1 MSSHLSNE
9 EREFLARH
17 LAEAL
22 LGLPQC
28 APQGLL
34 AATAPGAGGQAGLP
48 LPPPLPAEYLR
59 RYGAA
64 LNN

>member
-1 MSSHLSNE
+1 MSSQLSNE

-22 LGLPQC
+22 RHLPQC
-28 APQGLL
+28 AP
-34 AATAPGAGGQAGLP
+34 GGQGFASAPSGTACGLP
-48 LPPPLPAEYLR
+48 TPPPLPEDYLR

>member
-1 MSSHLSNE
+1 MSSPLSNE

-22 LGLPQC
+22 RHLPQC
-28 APQGLL
+28 APGGLGF
-34 AATAPGAGGQAGLP
+34 AAARPDGPGGSLP
-48 LPPPLPAEYLR
+48 TPPPLPLDYLR